1 MCAAIGVWSKCGR
14 LASPPPNIARRG
26 GSSSGSRTN
35 RRRAG
40 GIPFILFTAALCV
53 GKCGCSPPLPTILW
67 KTGLE
72 VEMLATTV
80 GREPVCFSL
89 LDFCS
94 RRLPSSRRT
103 DGIQE
108 CTPGSLSSL
117 SKKLSSAPTGKK
129 KKNVFQAF
137 LSSACPA
144 QYKNTKL
151 CSLYQEGGRAVKEAL
166 CCAFCPRVSVI
177 LLEGFQ
183 ITRRKEFSFLLPS
196 SLLSRPR
203 LCDAS
208 PPRHDH

>member
-1 MCAAIGVWSKCGR
+1 MW
-14 LASPPPNIARRG
+14 L
-26 GSSSGSRTN
+26 
-35 RRRAG
+35 
-40 GIPFILFTAALCV
+40 L
-53 GKCGCSPPLPTILW
+53 SPPLPTILW
-67 KTGLE
+67 KTGLRLE
-72 VEMLATTV
+72 VERLATT

-108 CTPGSLSSL
+108 CTPVSLLPFQKSSPVPNRQ
-117 SKKLSSAPTGKK
+117 KEQ
-129 KKNVFQAF
+129 NVFQASF
-137 LSSACPA
+137 VPVPSAV
-144 QYKNTKL
+144 QKNTKL
-151 CSLYQEGGRAVKEAL
+151 CSLYQEGGREGGRAVKEAL

-183 ITRRKEFSFLLPS
+183 ITRRKEFFCSP

-208 PPRHDH
+208 PRRHDHNIQ